1 MAEGRSPWLSVSRP
15 TQPAEA
21 QALELGL
28 SSPPIQVIPMAF
40 PSVSK
45 QQLENLAVPLP
56 PLAEQHRI
64 AARVDELMAL
74 CDQIEA
80 GLGVA
85 DGTRS
90 RLLDS
95 LLLDPLESAQPNARP
110 PADSGHEA
118 CGKRMHG
125 AGPPW

>member
-1 MAEGRSPWLSVSRP
+1 
-15 TQPAEA
+15 
-21 QALELGL
+21 
-28 SSPPIQVIPMAF
+28 MAF

-95 LLLDPLESAQPNARP
+95 LLLDPLESAPTQRTP
-110 PADSGHEA
+110 SG
-118 CGKRMHG
+118 RFG
-125 AGPPW
+125 A